1 MDSHEVLKK
10 AAERVG
16 AKRIA
21 RDLRVSQ
28 SLVYKWCQPSAAN
41 ASAAGFSGARN
52 PLDRVKAL
60 LVSTGDAELVE
71 WLCEQAGG
79 FFVRDP
85 EVGGRRVDAEYI
97 AHTQRII
104 EDFSNLLRVVSD
116 AIADDGKVD
125 ETESRR
131 IRAEWQRL
139 KQYGESFVHAC
150 ERGLFAGTPQAT

>member
-10 AAERVG
+10 AADGVG
-16 AKRIA
+16 AKKVA
-21 RDLRVSQ
+21 RDLKVSP
-28 SLVYKWCQPSAAN
+28 SLVYKWCQPSAGD
-41 ASAAGFSGARN
+41 ASAAGLSGARN

-60 LVSTGDAELVE
+60 LESTGDSEVVE

-79 FFVRDP
+79 FLVRDP
-85 EVGGRRVDAEYI
+85 QVKGCRVDAEYI

-116 AIADDGKVD
+116 AIADDGNVD
-125 ETESRR
+125 QTESRR

-139 KQYGESFVHAC
+139 KQYGEAFVRAC
-150 ERGLFAGTPQAT
+150 EGGLFAAAAQRD